1 MINKFVGGAVLFA
14 ICSSTAAALS
24 SVALKDG
31 INQVS
36 LNQDGGKDYVVVAQ
50 FDNNTSHPNLGLT
63 FFIQRPDGGYS
74 IMPVANSNAF
84 TWFDYR
90 LSAAADFLV
99 QDNRLF
105 LSGGRYFLVS
115 ARKEG
120 ENAFDP
126 ANVILTIYGFS
137 SSQDDPGVP
146 LYEWSE
152 RQRVVTKNTYQSV
165 DEAYKEV
172 NEAMLVK

>member
-1 MINKFVGGAVLFA
+1 MVNKFIGWLALCA
-14 ICSSTAAALS
+14 ISSTAAALS
-24 SVALKDG
+24 PVALKDG
-31 INQVS
+31 INRVD
-36 LNQDGGKDYVVVAQ
+36 LNQDGEQDYVVVAQ
-50 FDNNTSHPNLGLT
+50 FDNNTSHPNLGMT
-63 FFIQRPDGGYS
+63 FFVRRPDGGHS
-74 IMPVANSNAF
+74 IMPVANSNTF

-99 QDNRLF
+99 QDNQLF

-126 ANVILTIYGFS
+126 AKVILTIYGFH

-152 RQRVVTKNTYQSV
+152 RKRVVTQDTYQSV
-165 DEAYKEV
+165 DEAYQEV
-172 NEAMLVK
+172 DEAMLAK

>member
-1 MINKFVGGAVLFA
+1 MINKFVGWLALCA
-14 ICSSTAAALS
+14 ISSTATATLS
-24 SVALKDG
+24 PVVLKDG
-31 INQVS
+31 ISQLD
-36 LNQDGGKDYVVVAQ
+36 LNQDGGKDYVAVAQ

-63 FFIQRPDGGYS
+63 FFIKRPDGGYS
-74 IMPVANSNAF
+74 IMPVTNSDKF

-105 LSGGRYFLVS
+105 LSEKHYFLVA
-115 ARKEG
+115 ARKQG
-120 ENAFDP
+120 ENIFDP
-126 ANVILTIYGFS
+126 AKVILTVYRFKE
-137 SSQDDPGVP
+137 SQNDPGVP

-152 RQRVVTKNTYQSV
+152 QKHLVTQNTYQSA

-172 NEAMLVK
+172 NEAMLAK

>member
-1 MINKFVGGAVLFA
+1 MINKFVGWLVLCA
-14 ICSSTAAALS
+14 ISSTAAALS
-24 SVALKDG
+24 PVVLNDG
-31 INQVS
+31 INWLD

-50 FDNNTSHPNLGLT
+50 FDNNTSYPHLGLT
-63 FFIQRPDGGYS
+63 FFIQRPDGGHS
-74 IMPVANSNAF
+74 IMPVTNSNTF

-99 QDNRLF
+99 A
-105 LSGGRYFLVS
+105 

-126 ANVILTIYGFS
+126 ANVILTIYGFN
-137 SSQDDPGVP
+137 SSQNDPGVP

-152 RQRVVTKNTYQSV
+152 RKRVVTQNAYQSV

-172 NEAMLVK
+172 DEAMLAK

>member
-1 MINKFVGGAVLFA
+1 MINKFVGGVALCA
-14 ICSSTAAALS
+14 ISSTAAALS
-24 SVALKDG
+24 PVVLKDG
-31 INQVS
+31 INQLD
-36 LNQDGGKDYVVVAQ
+36 LNQDGGQDYVVVAQ
-50 FDNNTSHPNLGLT
+50 FDNNTSHPHLGLT
-63 FFIQRPDGGYS
+63 FFIQRPDGGHS
-74 IMPVANSNAF
+74 IMPVANSNTF

-99 QDNRLF
+99 QDNQLF

-126 ANVILTIYGFS
+126 AKVILTIYGFS

-152 RQRVVTKNTYQSV
+152 RKRVVTQNAYQSV

-172 NEAMLVK
+172 SEAMLEK